1 MIPNVLPSGKGKTLE
16 TAKEWVVARG
26 YKEGGMNRWSTED
39 LNNSEVFCVAFMMGA
54 CHCTLVKT
62 HRMKILRVSLNVN
75 YRLWAIIRCQFM
87 FIDCNKHHFDGGL
100 LTEGGMCM

>member
-39 LNNSEVFCVAFMMGA
+39 LNNSESVLCGFHDGCMSLHA
-54 CHCTLVKT
+54 CQ
-62 HRMKILRVSLNVN
+62 NP
-75 YRLWAIIRCQFM
+75 
-87 FIDCNKHHFDGGL
+87 
-100 LTEGGMCM
+100 